1 VLEVVKRDCGKRYAM
16 KVMHKEMMRRCL
28 GSSWRKKIWLEK
40 DLMASL
46 SHPLLVNLHYSFQ
59 NQEFLVLVMDLVP
72 AGDLSEFVLTKKRLT
87 PDQVR
92 FVVMETVCVIAY
104 MHQASVLYRDHKPEN
119 LLIDEQG
126 HIRLIDMGLA
136 ARVTKKSPK
145 RRSRVGTDCYMAPE
159 VRWAKDRREQYGFSC
174 DWYTVGVLTYEF
186 SAGTVPFSHP
196 EYDCP
201 VYRHHEFAD
210 SQCEALVK
218 ALLDQDHKTRLGCG
232 ARGVSELLDHPY
244 WRGIEWE
251 LVPLKKFDS
260 PCKGLKGPRKQK
272 REGEKKAEQIAAD
285 INEAGAEGGGE
296 EHAVGNWDFVSPNA
310 VIEEYMENIYLCV
323 SSI

>member
-1 VLEVVKRDCGKRYAM
+1 
-16 KVMHKEMMRRCL
+16 
-28 GSSWRKKIWLEK
+28 
-40 DLMASL
+40 
-46 SHPLLVNLHYSFQ
+46 
-59 NQEFLVLVMDLVP
+59 
-72 AGDLSEFVLTKKRLT
+72 
-87 PDQVR
+87 
-92 FVVMETVCVIAY
+92 
-104 MHQASVLYRDHKPEN
+104 
-119 LLIDEQG
+119 
-126 HIRLIDMGLA
+126 
-136 ARVTKKSPK
+136 
-145 RRSRVGTDCYMAPE
+145 MAPE